1 MFHLLIKQVVG
12 FTSKMSETHLW
23 KSDILSKDELLFSM
37 IRVILKVL
45 NGNKIFINSNG
56 EVN

>member
-1 MFHLLIKQVVG
+1 MFHLLINQVVG
-12 FTSKMSETHLW
+12 FTSKMSETQLW

-45 NGNKIFINSNG
+45 NWNKIFINSNG

>member
-1 MFHLLIKQVVG
+1 MFHLLINQVVG

-45 NGNKIFINSNG
+45 NWNKIFINSNG

>member
-1 MFHLLIKQVVG
+1 MFHLLINQVVG
-12 FTSKMSETHLW
+12 FTSKMSEIHLW
-23 KSDILSKDELLFSM
+23 KSDILSKDELPFSM

-56 EVN
+56 EAN

>member
-1 MFHLLIKQVVG
+1 MFHLLINQVVG
-12 FTSKMSETHLW
+12 FTSKMSEIHLR

-45 NGNKIFINSNG
+45 NGNKIFINGNG